1 MTTQAIDTTYG
12 STAQQAAKAR
22 QEAEAALK
30 AQAQQY
36 STSSTSQTSSMSQV
50 REQIES
56 LLANIPRSNGDKLTF
71 KDLADYKE
79 TLEKEW
85 SEQFEAD
92 MTKLGVDT
100 SIDIKLSVDSS
111 TGVVTAQKGHPDKAA
126 IDKYF
131 LDNPEMAEKFEEGVQ
146 LSKLTSTA
154 ERNLT
159 PSELR
164 QSLTA
169 QSMSIWFESNSSASS
184 LLMGGGMVLNQAGA
198 AYASLDLRV

>member
-22 QEAEAALK
+22 KDAEAAVK
-30 AQAQQY
+30 ALAQQY
-36 STSSTSQTSSMSQV
+36 STSSASQTSSMSQV
-50 REQIES
+50 REQVES
-56 LLANIPRSNGDKLTF
+56 LLENIPRSNGDKLTF

-111 TGVVTAQKGHPDKAA
+111 TGVVTAQTGHPDKAA

-131 LDNPEMAEKFEEGVQ
+131 RDNPEMAERFEEGAQ

-164 QSLTA
+164 QSLSA

-184 LLMGGGMVLNQAGA
+184 LLMGGGMVLNQSGA
-198 AYASLDLRV
+198 TYASLDLKV